1 MTYLKSME
9 DKREKDRDDDK
20 KEWKEIREKERQDD
34 KEEMLGVIEQ
44 CMEEKV
50 TEVIKPLEEK
60 NRIGSKGPGTDA
72 RTGGQADRGAE
83 GAAGED
89 GFQNSPQQ

>member
-1 MTYLKSME
+1 
-9 DKREKDRDDDK
+9 
-20 KEWKEIREKERQDD
+20 
-34 KEEMLGVIEQ
+34 
-44 CMEEKV
+44 MEEKV